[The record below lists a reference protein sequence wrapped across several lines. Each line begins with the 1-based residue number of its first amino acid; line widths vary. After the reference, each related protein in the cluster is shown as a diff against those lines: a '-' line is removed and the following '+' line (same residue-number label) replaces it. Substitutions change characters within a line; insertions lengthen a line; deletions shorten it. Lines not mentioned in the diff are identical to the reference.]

1 MNRIH
6 NFSSFSRLYEAEEG
20 EKKISDFQ
28 NLIQM
33 SVANILSCYKNQTL
47 ITKEKWLKL
56 IPDYDSIIAAPGVD
70 SFKKILDAVKSSAAD
85 DAKDTAEAWS
95 KAGSSFIGVLS
106 KIYDL
111 MPNNK
116 DAINKIISDY
126 VKDKAKFNLTEVP
139 KDNPAKQAADKAEK
153 EAQEEAQADNNSE
166 QFESGEELYEALDFL
181 KGKKGKLKDISQQ
194 INGSASTLADLKAI
208 DFLKD
213 EAEKQEK
220 RLGEISSEV
229 GKMFGMKNRDI
240 EEEQISKYATEVSEI
255 VSKLEDKQKE
265 LASQNE
271 TAKEAAL
278 LFTKATEDLT
288 AATEKN
294 SEYVAKK
301 ATEKSAE
308 EGKKKEEDEGK
319 KKEEEIGEKKKSIGF
334 SKTLKKTEVG
344 SKSDKTVEN
353 IQKLIDSKFTGK
365 IKTEDSDAFNK
376 FTKGK
381 FAGDGY
387 FGNNTE
393 KVIKGI
399 KAGLGMKADDSDI
412 TEELIDKILSIK
424 ESKDFG
430 FGRFRSFES
439 FESLNEKYYK
449 DVKFDVDKFLEVADD
464 KKIEKTE
471 LPDRDAFMG
480 KLKETVEET
489 YKNNKE
495 AIDYILSKDFEPN
508 EAGKK
513 FFRNIFRSD
522 WDNFSKYPDDKKKNA
537 VSIGIRTTLIPITGK
552 DKITKEIVDFYLKP
566 ENAQ

>member
-33 SVANILSCYKNQTL
+33 SVANILNCYKKQTL
-47 ITKEKWLKL
+47 MTKEAWLKI
-56 IPDYDSIIAAPGVD
+56 IPDYDSVIAAPGVD
-70 SFKKILDAVKSSAAD
+70 SFKKILDGVKSSAAD

-126 VKDKAKFNLTEVP
+126 VKDKAKFNLTEVS

-153 EAQEEAQADNNSE
+153 EAQEKAKADNNSE
-166 QFESGEELYEALDFL
+166 QFESGEELYESLDFL
-181 KGKKGKLKDISQQ
+181 KGKKGRLNGISKQ
-194 INGSASTLADLKAI
+194 INGSATTLADLKAI

-220 RLGEISSEV
+220 RLGEISKEIGV
-229 GKMFGMKNRDI
+229 MFGRKNRDI
-240 EEEQISKYATEVSEI
+240 KEEDIVKYEKEVPEI
-255 VSKLEDKQKE
+255 ISKLEDKQKE

-449 DVKFDVDKFLEVADD
+449 DIKFDVDKFLEVADD

-489 YKNNKE
+489 YQNNKE

-537 VSIGIRTTLIPITGK
+537 VSMGIRTTLIPITGK
-552 DKITKEIVDFYLKP
+552 DKITKDIVDFYLKP
-566 ENAQ
+566 AGS

>member
-33 SVANILSCYKNQTL
+33 SVANILNCYKKQTL
-47 ITKEKWLKL
+47 MSKENPYVKL
-56 IPDYDSIIAAPGVD
+56 LPDYDSVIAAPGVD

-106 KIYDL
+106 KIYEL

-126 VKDKAKFNLTEVP
+126 VKDKTKPNVIGAS
-139 KDNPAKQAADKAEK
+139 KDNEAKAAIEKAEK
-153 EAQEEAQADNNSE
+153 EAAEEAKDESE
-166 QFESGEELYEALDFL
+166 QFESGEKIYEVLDFL
-181 KGKKGKLKDISQQ
+181 KGKKGKLKGISQQ
-194 INGSASTLADLKAI
+194 ISSAESTLRDFKAI

-213 EAEKQEK
+213 EADKQSADLEKIQN
-220 RLGEISSEV
+220 EI
-229 GKMFGMKNRDI
+229 GKMALMKNRDI
-240 EEEQISKYATEVSEI
+240 DEEKIEEYTKKVSEI
-255 VSKLEDKQKE
+255 LLKLEDKQKE

-271 TAKEAAL
+271 TTKEAAL
-278 LFTKATEDLT
+278 LFTKATEDLSS
-288 AATEKN
+288 AQQKDTEY
-294 SEYVAKK
+294 SIKK

-412 TEELIDKILSIK
+412 TEELIDKILSLK

-464 KKIEKTE
+464 KKIEKKE

-489 YKNNKE
+489 YQNNKE

-537 VSIGIRTTLIPITGK
+537 VSMGIRTTLIPITGK
-552 DKITKEIVDFYLKP
+552 DKITKDIVDFYLKP
-566 ENAQ
+566 EGS

>member
-33 SVANILSCYKNQTL
+33 SVANILNCYKKQTL
-47 ITKEKWLKL
+47 MSKENPYVKL
-56 IPDYDSIIAAPGVD
+56 LPDYDSIIAAPGVD

-106 KIYDL
+106 KIYEL

-126 VKDKAKFNLTEVP
+126 VKDKTKPNVIGAS
-139 KDNPAKQAADKAEK
+139 KDNEAKAAIEKAEK
-153 EAQEEAQADNNSE
+153 EAAEEAKDESE
-166 QFESGEELYEALDFL
+166 QFESGEKIYEVLDFL
-181 KGKKGKLKDISQQ
+181 KGKKGKLKGISQQ
-194 INGSASTLADLKAI
+194 ISSAESTLRDFKAI

-213 EAEKQEK
+213 EADKQSADLEKIQN
-220 RLGEISSEV
+220 EI
-229 GKMFGMKNRDI
+229 GKMALMKNRDI
-240 EEEQISKYATEVSEI
+240 DEEKIEEYTKKVSEI
-255 VSKLEDKQKE
+255 LLKLEDKQKE

-271 TAKEAAL
+271 TTKEAAL
-278 LFTKATEDLT
+278 LFTKATEDLSS
-288 AATEKN
+288 AQQKDTEY
-294 SEYVAKK
+294 SIKK

-537 VSIGIRTTLIPITGK
+537 VSIGIKTTLIPITGK
-552 DKITKEIVDFYLKP
+552 DKITKDIVDFYLKP
-566 ENAQ
+566 AGS

>member
-106 KIYDL
+106 KIYEL

-126 VKDKAKFNLTEVP
+126 VKDKTKPNVIGAS
-139 KDNPAKQAADKAEK
+139 KDNEAKAAIEKAEK
-153 EAQEEAQADNNSE
+153 EAAEEAKDESE
-166 QFESGEELYEALDFL
+166 QFEAGEKIYEVLDFL
-181 KGKKGKLKDISQQ
+181 KGKKGKLKGISQQ
-194 INGSASTLADLKAI
+194 ISSAESTLRDLKAI

-308 EGKKKEEDEGK
+308 EGKKKEEDEVK
-319 KKEEEIGEKKKSIGF
+319 KKEEEIGVKKKSIGF
-334 SKTLKKTEVG
+334 SKTLKKTEIG
-344 SKSDKTVEN
+344 SKKDKTVEN

-424 ESKDFG
+424 ESEDFG
-430 FGRFRSFES
+430 FGRFRSFGS

-471 LPDRDAFMG
+471 LPDRDAFKD
-480 KLKETVEET
+480 KLKELVEET

-495 AIDYILSKDFEPN
+495 VMDYILSKDFEPN

-513 FFRNIFRSD
+513 FFLNIFRSS
-522 WDNFSKYPDDKKKNA
+522 WDNFSKYSDDKKKNA
-537 VSIGIRTTLIPITGK
+537 VSIGIKTTLIPITGK

>member
-6 NFSSFSRLYEAEEG
+6 NFSSFSKLYEAEEG

-33 SVANILSCYKNQTL
+33 SVANILNCYKKQTL
-47 ITKEKWLKL
+47 MSKENPYVKML
-56 IPDYDSIIAAPGVD
+56 PDYDSIIAAPGVD
-70 SFKKILDAVKSSAAD
+70 SFKKILDVVKSSAAD

-95 KAGSSFIGVLS
+95 KAGSSFLGVLS
-106 KIYDL
+106 KIYEL

-126 VKDKAKFNLTEVP
+126 VKDKTKPNVVSAS
-139 KDNPAKQAADKAEK
+139 KDNEAKAAIEKAEK
-153 EAQEEAQADNNSE
+153 EAAEEAKDESE
-166 QFESGEELYEALDFL
+166 QFEDGEKIYEVLDFL
-181 KGKKGKLKDISQQ
+181 KGKKGKLKDISKQ
-194 INGSASTLADLKAI
+194 ITSAESTLRDFKAI

-213 EAEKQEK
+213 EADKQSAELK
-220 RLGEISSEV
+220 KIENEI
-229 GKMFGMKNRDI
+229 GKMAFMKNRDI
-240 EEEQISKYATEVSEI
+240 DEEKIEEYTKKVSEI
-255 VSKLEDKQKE
+255 LKELEDKQKE

-271 TAKEAAL
+271 TTKEAAL
-278 LFTKATEDLT
+278 LFTKATEDLSR
-288 AATEKN
+288 AQQKD
-294 SEYVAKK
+294 SEYLTKK
-301 ATEKSAE
+301 ATEKSTE
-308 EGKKKEEDEGK
+308 EGKKKDEDEEK
-319 KKEEEIGEKKKSIGF
+319 KIAEKKKDIGF
-334 SKTLKKTEVG
+334 SKTLKKSEIG
-344 SKSDKTVEN
+344 SKSDKTVEK
-353 IQKLIDSKFTGK
+353 IQKLIDAKFTGK

-424 ESKDFG
+424 ESEDFK
-430 FGRFRSFES
+430 FGRFRSFGS

-464 KKIEKTE
+464 KKIEKKE
-471 LPDRDAFMG
+471 LPNRDAFMG
-480 KLKETVEET
+480 KLKEMVEET

-495 AIDYILSKDFEPN
+495 AIDYIISKDFEPN

-522 WDNFSKYPDDKKKNA
+522 WDNFSKYTDDKKKNA
-537 VSIGIRTTLIPITGK
+537 VSIGIRTTLLPITGK
-552 DKITKEIVDFYLKP
+552 DKITKEMVDFYLKP
-566 ENAQ
+566 EGA

>member
-6 NFSSFSRLYEAEEG
+6 NFSSFSKLYEAEEG

-33 SVANILSCYKNQTL
+33 SVANILNCYKKQTL
-47 ITKEKWLKL
+47 MSKENPYVKML
-56 IPDYDSIIAAPGVD
+56 PDYDSIIAAPGVD
-70 SFKKILDAVKSSAAD
+70 SFKKILDVVKSSAAD

-95 KAGSSFIGVLS
+95 KAGSSFLGVLS
-106 KIYDL
+106 KIYEL

-126 VKDKAKFNLTEVP
+126 VKDKTKPNVVSAS
-139 KDNPAKQAADKAEK
+139 KDNEAKAAIEKAEK
-153 EAQEEAQADNNSE
+153 EAAEEAKDESE
-166 QFESGEELYEALDFL
+166 QFEDGEKIYEVLDFL
-181 KGKKGKLKDISQQ
+181 KGKKGKLKDISKQ
-194 INGSASTLADLKAI
+194 ITSAESTLRDFKAI

-213 EAEKQEK
+213 EADKQSAELK
-220 RLGEISSEV
+220 KIEDEI
-229 GKMFGMKNRDI
+229 GKMAFMKNRDI
-240 EEEQISKYATEVSEI
+240 DEEKIEEYTKKVSEI
-255 VSKLEDKQKE
+255 LKELEDKQKE

-271 TAKEAAL
+271 TTKEAAL
-278 LFTKATEDLT
+278 LFTKATEDLSS
-288 AATEKN
+288 AQQKD
-294 SEYVAKK
+294 SEYLTKK
-301 ATEKSAE
+301 ATEKSTE
-308 EGKKKEEDEGK
+308 EGKKKDEDEEK
-319 KKEEEIGEKKKSIGF
+319 KIAEKKKDIGF
-334 SKTLKKTEVG
+334 SKTLKKSEIG
-344 SKSDKTVEN
+344 SKSDKTVEK
-353 IQKLIDSKFTGK
+353 IQKLIDAKFTGK

-424 ESKDFG
+424 ESEDFK
-430 FGRFRSFES
+430 FGRFRSFGS

-464 KKIEKTE
+464 KKIEKKE

-480 KLKETVEET
+480 KLKEMVEET

-495 AIDYILSKDFEPN
+495 AIDYIISKDFEPN

-522 WDNFSKYPDDKKKNA
+522 WDNFSKYTDDKKKNA
-537 VSIGIRTTLIPITGK
+537 VSIGIRTTLLPITGK
-552 DKITKEIVDFYLKP
+552 DKITKEMVDFYLKP
-566 ENAQ
+566 EGA

>member
-106 KIYDL
+106 KIYEL

-116 DAINKIISDY
+116 DAINRIISDY
-126 VKDKAKFNLTEVP
+126 IKNTSKPNLKSATE
-139 KDNPAKQAADKAEK
+139 DNPAKEAADKAEK
-153 EAQEEAQADNNSE
+153 EAQEKAKADNNSE
-166 QFESGEELYEALDFL
+166 QFESGEELYEFLDFL
-181 KGKKGKLKDISQQ
+181 KGKKGRLNGISKQ
-194 INGSASTLADLKAI
+194 INGSATTLADLKAI

-220 RLGEISSEV
+220 RLGEISKEIGV
-229 GKMFGMKNRDI
+229 MFGRKNRDI
-240 EEEQISKYATEVSEI
+240 KEEDIDKYEKEVPEI
-255 VSKLEDKQKE
+255 ISKLEDKQKE

-308 EGKKKEEDEGK
+308 EGKKKEEEGVK
-319 KKEEEIGEKKKSIGF
+319 KKEEEIGAKKKSIGF
-334 SKTLKKTEVG
+334 SKTLKKTEIG
-344 SKSDKTVEN
+344 SKKDKTVEN

-424 ESKDFG
+424 ESEDFG
-430 FGRFRSFES
+430 FGRFRSFGS

-471 LPDRDAFMG
+471 LPDRDAFKD
-480 KLKETVEET
+480 KLKELVEET

-495 AIDYILSKDFEPN
+495 VMDYILSKDFEPN

-513 FFRNIFRSD
+513 FFLNIFRSS
-522 WDNFSKYPDDKKKNA
+522 WDNFSKYTDQQKKNA
-537 VSIGIRTTLIPITGK
+537 VSIGIRTSLIPITGK
-552 DKITKEIVDFYLKP
+552 DKITKDIVDFYLKP
-566 ENAQ
+566 EGS

>member
-6 NFSSFSRLYEAEEG
+6 NFSSFSRFYEAEEG

-106 KIYDL
+106 KIYEL

-116 DAINKIISDY
+116 DAINRIISDY
-126 VKDKAKFNLTEVP
+126 IKNTSKPNLKSATE
-139 KDNPAKQAADKAEK
+139 DNPAKEAADKAEK
-153 EAQEEAQADNNSE
+153 EAQEKAKADNNSE
-166 QFESGEELYEALDFL
+166 QFESGEELYESLDFL
-181 KGKKGKLKDISQQ
+181 KGKKGRLNGISKQ
-194 INGSASTLADLKAI
+194 INGSATTLADLKAI

-220 RLGEISSEV
+220 RLGEISKEIGV
-229 GKMFGMKNRDI
+229 MFGRKNRDI
-240 EEEQISKYATEVSEI
+240 KEEDIVKYEKEVPEI
-255 VSKLEDKQKE
+255 ISKLEDKQKE

-308 EGKKKEEDEGK
+308 EGKKKEEDEVK

-489 YKNNKE
+489 YQNNKE

-537 VSIGIRTTLIPITGK
+537 VSMGIRTTLIPITGK
-552 DKITKEIVDFYLKP
+552 DKITKDIVDFYLKP
-566 ENAQ
+566 AGS

>member
-33 SVANILSCYKNQTL
+33 SVANILNCYKKQTL
-47 ITKEKWLKL
+47 MSKENPYVKL
-56 IPDYDSIIAAPGVD
+56 LPDYDSIIAAPGVD

-106 KIYDL
+106 KIYEL

-126 VKDKAKFNLTEVP
+126 VKDKTKPNVIGAS
-139 KDNPAKQAADKAEK
+139 KDNEAKAAIEKAEK
-153 EAQEEAQADNNSE
+153 EAAEEAKDESE
-166 QFESGEELYEALDFL
+166 QFESGEKIYEVLDFL
-181 KGKKGKLKDISQQ
+181 KGKKGKLKGISQQ
-194 INGSASTLADLKAI
+194 ISSAESTLRDFKAI

-213 EAEKQEK
+213 EADKQSADLEKIQN
-220 RLGEISSEV
+220 EI
-229 GKMFGMKNRDI
+229 GKMALMKNRDI
-240 EEEQISKYATEVSEI
+240 DEEKIEEYTKKVSEI
-255 VSKLEDKQKE
+255 LLKLEDKQKE

-271 TAKEAAL
+271 TTKEAAL
-278 LFTKATEDLT
+278 LFTKATEDLSS
-288 AATEKN
+288 AQQKDTEY
-294 SEYVAKK
+294 SIKK

-489 YKNNKE
+489 YQNNKE

-537 VSIGIRTTLIPITGK
+537 VSMGIRTTLIPITGK
-552 DKITKEIVDFYLKP
+552 DKITKDIVDFYLKP
-566 ENAQ
+566 AGS

>member
-47 ITKEKWLKL
+47 ITKEKWIKL

-106 KIYDL
+106 KIYEL

-116 DAINKIISDY
+116 DEINRIISDY
-126 VKDKAKFNLTEVP
+126 IKNTSKPNLKSATE
-139 KDNPAKQAADKAEK
+139 DNPAKEAADKAEK
-153 EAQEEAQADNNSE
+153 EAQEEAKADNNSE
-166 QFESGEELYEALDFL
+166 QFESGEELYESLDFL
-181 KGKKGKLKDISQQ
+181 KGKKGRLNGISKQ
-194 INGSASTLADLKAI
+194 INGSATTLADLKAI

-220 RLGEISSEV
+220 RLGEISKEIGV
-229 GKMFGMKNRDI
+229 MFGRKNRDI
-240 EEEQISKYATEVSEI
+240 KEEDIVKYEKEVPEI
-255 VSKLEDKQKE
+255 ISKLEDKQKE

-271 TAKEAAL
+271 AAKEAAL

-471 LPDRDAFMG
+471 LPDRDAFKD
-480 KLKETVEET
+480 KLRELVEET

-537 VSIGIRTTLIPITGK
+537 VSMGIRTTLIPITGK
-552 DKITKEIVDFYLKP
+552 DKITKDIVDFYLKP
-566 ENAQ
+566 AGS